1 MIGYLNKV
9 IRSLVLILPKMSA
22 CVYRFKVKDVDKD
35 KNNKMMSFSIDDN
48 LLEKYRIIC
57 SKIKDLIYI
66 NINHI

>member
-1 MIGYLNKV
+1 
-9 IRSLVLILPKMSA
+9 MSA
-22 CVYRFKVKDVDKD
+22 CVQRFKVKDVDKD
-35 KNNKMMSFSIDDN
+35 ENNKMMSFSIDDK